1 MKQPLQALISMITVL
16 TVCLFYGSTVFSVFA
31 EDMVLADTPDAGLE
45 YQNSLLFFGEST
57 TTHLKSRG
65 VLTGKERT
73 EQILANGSGTMTL
86 SPKITE
92 QEILHPKT
100 GERMSVTEIL
110 RLQKPAYLVLSFG
123 LNGILGFSKDI
134 DSYLRQYQR
143 LIDCIQQASPKTAII
158 LQTVYPVRVAAK
170 NEDWR
175 FSVSPEEINRMI
187 DVLNQALP
195 SLAAANTA
203 VRIADTA
210 SVLKDENGQLRADYA
225 TEDGIHLR
233 AEAYQAILHYLRTHA
248 YHLPTPLP
256 ITPDQWRK
264 PE

>member
-1 MKQPLQALISMITVL
+1 MKQTLKSLISMIAVM

-31 EDMVLADTPDAGLE
+31 EDMLLDVTPDAGID

-65 VLTGKERT
+65 VLTGKEKT
-73 EQILANGSGTMTL
+73 DQVLANESQTMSL

-100 GERMSVTEIL
+100 GEHLTVGEFL
-110 RLQKPAYLVLSFG
+110 RLERPAYLVLSFG
-123 LNGILGFSKDI
+123 LNGILGFSKDT

-143 LIDCIQQASPKTAII
+143 LIDCIQQASPQTAII
-158 LQTVYPVRVAAK
+158 LQTVYPVRATNK
-170 NEDWR
+170 ESDWR
-175 FSVSPEEINRMI
+175 FSVSSEEINRMI
-187 DVLNQALP
+187 DTLNEALP
-195 SLAAANTA
+195 ILAAANTG

-210 SVLKDENGQLRADYA
+210 SALKDENGQLREDYA

-233 AEAYQAILHYLRTHA
+233 AEAYRAILQYLRTHA

-264 PE
+264 SE